1 VKLLKKVEA
10 GEVESIIVSGENLE
24 IILKNGTEA
33 TSRKEAETGLTETLK
48 NYGVSAGALQ
58 EVNISFKD
66 ESGFKHW
73 AGILIPTLLP
83 LLIIVLVFW
92 WIFRRARGGMNQAF
106 TFGKANLK
114 ISIPSKTKIT
124 FKDVADLKE
133 AKEELEEV
141 VDFLKKSPEIP
152 EDWSQNSKRYS
163 YDGPPRYRQNS
174 SCPGHRR

>member
-1 VKLLKKVEA
+1 MKNLSRNLLWILLIFISVSLIFSLIAEVNNSETEEFGMSEIAKKVEA
-10 GEVESIIVSGENLE
+10 GEVESIIVSGEELE

-83 LLIIVLVFW
+83 LLIIILVFW
-92 WIFRRARGGMNQAF
+92 WIFRRARGGVNQAF

-114 ISIPSKTKIT
+114 ISIPSKTKDY
-124 FKDVADLKE
+124 FQRRCR
-133 AKEELEEV
+133 LER
-141 VDFLKKSPEIP
+141 
-152 EDWSQNSKRYS
+152 SQRRT
-163 YDGPPRYRQNS
+163 GG
-174 SCPGHRR
+174 SC